1 MAILQFPVVAQFE
14 SGWLGLSPRSPGPM
28 KQQGAGA
35 SKTPPQPPEHFK
47 LNHCPIPP
55 LPHSPMSHDFVEDEF
70 HGKLDWSMWISVLKR
85 AMRYRRNV
93 HTLAFVS
100 VGAAIGDASF
110 APLTKLVIDE
120 ATTHGLTTT
129 LWLWV
134 AAYMGMV
141 SFLCFIVWLF
151 IHNAGKISRYLS
163 HDIRKEC
170 FDKLQDLPFSYFD
183 ARPVGWL
190 ISRITSD
197 CDRLAQIIAWGLT
210 DLLWGVCILGLMTG
224 LMLTVQWQLALI
236 VIGVVLPV
244 VLVSRW
250 FQRQI
255 LFASRQV
262 RKMHSLIT
270 ASYNE
275 EIMGIRTTKTLVRE
289 ADNLK
294 EFSGLSRQMFTHSMR
309 GATLSAVYLPLIT
322 TTGSVAVGLVLWYG
336 GVSAIA
342 GAMTLGTLVMFIHY
356 AAQFFGPIGQ
366 MAKIITEMQGAQAA
380 GERVLS
386 LLNTVPAIRDSEEVI
401 ERMKSF
407 EFRVPSSEFRVERYG
422 GEDEKFRVSSSEF
435 RVERHGGEEEQED
448 KSEIRNP
455 KSEMENHKSEIA
467 STRNSELETRN
478 FLAPDGLPDTLTTI
492 EFRNVSFAYANGKP
506 VLADF
511 NLTVKPGETI
521 ALVGPTGGGKSTI
534 VSLVCRFYE
543 PTQGDILIDGIDYR
557 RRSLHW
563 LQSNLGIVLQAPHL
577 FSGTVRDNIRY
588 GKLEATD
595 AEVEQAA
602 KLVHAHDF
610 ITRLENGYDAQVGEG
625 GNRLSTGQKQLVSFA
640 RAILAQPRVFVMD
653 EATSSIDTQAEHL
666 IQKGLEAM
674 LKDRISFVIAHRLS
688 TIRAADRIL
697 VIEAGRIAEM
707 GSHQELIQKRGHYFR
722 LYTSHSRMERDT
734 ASFEKAY
741 Q

>member
-1 MAILQFPVVAQFE
+1 MAHE
-14 SGWLGLSPRSPGPM
+14 Y
-28 KQQGAGA
+28 
-35 SKTPPQPPEHFK
+35 
-47 LNHCPIPP
+47 
-55 LPHSPMSHDFVEDEF
+55 VEDEF

-85 AMRYRRNV
+85 ALRYKRNV
-93 HTLAFVS
+93 YTLGFVS
-100 VGAAIGDASF
+100 IGAAIGDASF
-110 APLTKLVIDE
+110 APLTKMVIDE
-120 ATTHGLTTT
+120 AMEHGLSPR
-129 LWLWV
+129 LWMWV

-151 IHNAGKISRYLS
+151 IYNAGKISRYLS

-190 ISRITSD
+190 MSRITSD

-255 LFASRQV
+255 LFASRQI
-262 RKMHSLIT
+262 RKMHSMIT

-275 EIMGIRTTKTLVRE
+275 EIMGVRTTKTLVRE
-289 ADNLK
+289 ADNLA
-294 EFSGLSRQMFTHSMR
+294 EFSLLSKEMHGHSMR

-322 TTGSVAVGLVLWYG
+322 TTGSVAAGLVLWYG
-336 GVSAIA
+336 GVSAIS

-356 AAQFFGPIGQ
+356 ATQFFGPIGQ

-386 LLNTVPAIRDSEEVI
+386 LLNTVPAIRDSEEVV
-401 ERMKSF
+401 ERMKSS
-407 EFRVPSSEFRVERYG
+407 EFRVPSSELADVATAA
-422 GEDEKFRVSSSEF
+422 DSS
-435 RVERHGGEEEQED
+435 V
-448 KSEIRNP
+448 P
-455 KSEMENHKSEIA
+455 L
-467 STRNSELETRN
+467 TRNSELETRN
-478 FLAPDGLPDTLTTI
+478 FPPLASDGHPDTLSTI

-506 VLADF
+506 VLTDF
-511 NLTVKPGETI
+511 NLTVQPGETI

-543 PTQGDILIDGIDYR
+543 PTQGEILIDGIDYR

-588 GKLEATD
+588 GKLDATD
-595 AEVEQAA
+595 EEVEEAA
-602 KLVHAHDF
+602 RLVHAHEF
-610 ITRLENGYDAQVGEG
+610 ITQLENGYNAQVGEG

-640 RAILAQPRVFVMD
+640 RAILARPRVFVMD
-653 EATSSIDTQAEHL
+653 EATSSIDTQTEHL
-666 IQKGLEAM
+666 IQKGLEVM
-674 LKDRISFVIAHRLS
+674 LQGRISFVIAHRLS

-697 VIEAGRIAEM
+697 VIEAGRIAEL
-707 GSHQELIQKRGHYFR
+707 GTHRQLIQQRGRYFD
-722 LYTSHSRMERDT
+722 LYTSHSRIEREVQTFDN
-734 ASFEKAY
+734 AY
-741 Q
+741 ANK